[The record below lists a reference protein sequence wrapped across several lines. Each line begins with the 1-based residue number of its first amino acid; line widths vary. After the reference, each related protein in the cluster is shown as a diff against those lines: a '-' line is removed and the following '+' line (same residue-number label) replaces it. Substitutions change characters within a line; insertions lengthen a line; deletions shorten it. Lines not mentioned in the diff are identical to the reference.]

1 MDEIGYLIK
10 RAQHALRLTIDNA
23 LAALGLPLP
32 QYIALVHIQNEAGIS
47 NAELARRAFV
57 TPQTMHRVVTGLA
70 ERGLLAIESHPQLE
84 RVKQIFVTATGQALL
99 AASAEIMAAAE
110 AAPLAAF
117 SEAEQETF
125 RAMLERYLSALA
137 TGSEDDDV

>member
-23 LAALGLPLP
+23 LAALGLTLP

-70 ERGLLAIESHPQLE
+70 ERGLLAIESHPQ
-84 RVKQIFVTATGQALL
+84 
-99 AASAEIMAAAE
+99 
-110 AAPLAAF
+110 
-117 SEAEQETF
+117 
-125 RAMLERYLSALA
+125 
-137 TGSEDDDV
+137 